1 MAGSYAP
8 ELWQRD
14 TLDFPPASTLVVR
27 EDDGRLR
34 SVRWRP
40 GDDVRPGEV
49 LSVVPRLAVR
59 WHGWWLVAAPVGPGH
74 YAVVPWQ
81 DWSGPV
87 RPLPEDAASEL
98 GFGPTGF
105 FRPPTLTLRR
115 AEAEGVRVRLVGGD
129 PRSADDPALEL
140 AVGEDLETLT
150 AYTEQLARLVGMAT
164 PPPEPWPTGGPES
177 PSTWPTKRAE
187 FLLGPTA
194 DWRPLGSVTWGL
206 NRAGD
211 LFPNPDLTDDSLV
224 AAFMPRLAV
233 RRTRWSDR
241 WLVAVAEAPDRYT
254 LLPLEDAPLQ
264 AVVVPTGEASEL
276 GVWFDAREGWVLSGG
291 PRRVDCPHVRV
302 RLVPALPWMES
313 VTLDLESGQD
323 LGDVFADP
331 DRIRHALKGSA
342 EAKSWWRAPRPR
354 QPVFSPP
361 VLGPGA
367 VRLRQVLTHAV
378 VRRMLDDQ
386 DLENFSAHT
395 IQGFVTRSD
404 DSAHVTQVDVLRRML
419 GPRHLSADGNV
430 HDEAGDDPLWLL
442 DGEIPAAFQDRVI
455 SSESSRV
462 GAAADGGPR
471 FAAPWT
477 GTGWTAGEPP
487 LREFVVE
494 PSPLLAGA
502 TLTRLD
508 VDEGVQLL
516 GVLELNETGALGWR
530 SPKEPHPP
538 RQHSLVAAK
547 TPWVYLDARGWWAA
561 VPVAHGVVGVRAC
574 DQRALR
580 LRLPGVE
587 ARVTSRGGAWALVG
601 LAQWL
606 HRWQRTWQQA
616 RDLPWV
622 QFRAAPEL
630 DGTIGLGL
638 VRVGRVVQSGCGWGV
653 ADGSQQLG
661 LWGWTN
667 HPQSTSPTV
676 EILPRSSQE
685 DVQDL
690 STFPLPRP
698 DGAPLLW
705 HTHFRR
711 LASGAIV
718 AVTADGGGLWADV
731 PDASAADIMYPG
743 HGGLRAAD
751 GRVEVDVARLVGQDV
766 RVETLAERD
775 GVPGRVI
782 GEHGKR
788 LRWHP
793 EGDPSQ
799 EALVSAVNLRGLR
812 DVVMNGGAA

>member
-1 MAGSYAP
+1 MADSYAP

-34 SVRWRP
+34 SVGWRP
-40 GDDVRPGEV
+40 RDEVRLGEV

-98 GFGPTGF
+98 GFGPPGF

-129 PRSADDPALEL
+129 PRSADDPALDL
-140 AVGEDLETLT
+140 AVGEDLESLA

-164 PPPEPWPTGGPES
+164 PPREPWPTGGPES
-177 PSTWPTKRAE
+177 PSTWPTRRAE
-187 FLLGPTA
+187 FLLGQTP

-206 NRAGD
+206 NHAGD
-211 LFPNPDLTDDSLV
+211 LLPDPDLTDDSLV

-241 WLVAVAEAPDRYT
+241 WLVAVAEVPDRYL

-264 AVVVPTGEASEL
+264 AVVVPSGEASEL
-276 GVWFDAREGWVLSGG
+276 GVWFNDREGWLLQGA
-291 PRRVDCPHVRV
+291 PRRVECPQVRA

-354 QPVFSPP
+354 HPVFSPP
-361 VLGPGA
+361 VLGPRP
-367 VRLRQVLTHAV
+367 VRLRQVLTRAV
-378 VRRMLDDQ
+378 VRRMLDDE
-386 DLENFSAHT
+386 DRVNFCTHT
-395 IQGFVTRSD
+395 VQGFVTRTD

-419 GPRHLSADGNV
+419 GPRHLSADGIV
-430 HDEAGDDPLWLL
+430 HEEAVDDPLWLL

-455 SSESSRV
+455 PSEAARV

-477 GTGWTAGEPP
+477 GTGFTAGEPP

-508 VDEGVQLL
+508 VEEGVQLQ
-516 GVLELNETGALGWR
+516 GVLELNETGELGWR
-530 SPKEPHPP
+530 SPKDPHPP
-538 RQHSLVAAK
+538 RKHSLVAAK
-547 TPWVYLDARGWWAA
+547 TPWVYLDLCGWWPA

-587 ARVTSRGGAWALVG
+587 ARVTSRGGAWALVR
-601 LAQWL
+601 LAQTP

-616 RDLPWV
+616 KDLPWV
-622 QFRAAPEL
+622 QFRAAPEAN
-630 DGTIGLGL
+630 GTIGLGL
-638 VRVGRVVQSGCGWGV
+638 VRVGRVVQSRSGWGV
-653 ADGSQQLG
+653 DDGSQQIG
-661 LWGWTN
+661 LWTWTDD
-667 HPQSTSPTV
+667 PQSASPTV
-676 EILPRSSQE
+676 EILPPSSQE
-685 DVQDL
+685 DAEDP

-698 DGAPLLW
+698 DGAPILW
-705 HTHFRR
+705 HPHFRR

-718 AVTADGGGLWADV
+718 AVTADGAALWAEV
-731 PDASAADIMYPG
+731 PDASAADFMYPG
-743 HGGLRAAD
+743 HAGLRVVD
-751 GRVEVDVARLVGQDV
+751 GRIEADLAPLPGYAV
-766 RVETLAERD
+766 RVETLAERE

-793 EGDPSQ
+793 DRDPAQ
-799 EALVSAVNLRGLR
+799 EMLVSPVNLTGLR
-812 DVVMNGGAA
+812 EVER